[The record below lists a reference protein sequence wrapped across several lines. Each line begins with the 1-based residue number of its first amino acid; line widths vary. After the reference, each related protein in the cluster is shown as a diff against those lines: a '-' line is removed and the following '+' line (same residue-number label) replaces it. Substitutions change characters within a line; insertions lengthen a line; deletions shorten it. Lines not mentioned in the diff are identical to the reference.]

1 MTYQNVQCCM
11 FVLHCI
17 KSARFVLSNCMYHY
31 KHNALKSNTLLS
43 VKWRS
48 INLQML
54 ARHEMNLVESCPNQN
69 CWQTHIQGASPSQKC
84 KILSSSLNFY
94 VCSLVINLTS
104 LVKELTTSWVFK
116 NNCFTAT
123 TIYWENSPAPNEHDE
138 IGQII
143 ITHPIFNTHSKIQL
157 NFSNIQHNS
166 KSSLD

>member
-48 INLQML
+48 INLQMM

-123 TIYWENSPAPNEHDE
+123 TILLGKFPCTKWTWWNRSNNHH
-138 IGQII
+138 
-143 ITHPIFNTHSKIQL
+143 TFNI
-157 NFSNIQHNS
+157 
-166 KSSLD
+166 